1 MSKYE
6 LILDPKRCFTSVSD
20 IGPGPKKKIQFNLQ
34 RCNRSL
40 FISRGSP
47 RGGPRFGQQM
57 SGTPSLDP
65 QLFIEVILTGC
76 PLAPFIPG
84 FPEDPGYPLKHK
96 KL

>member
-1 MSKYE
+1 
-6 LILDPKRCFTSVSD
+6 
-20 IGPGPKKKIQFNLQ
+20 
-34 RCNRSL
+34 
-40 FISRGSP
+40 
-47 RGGPRFGQQM
+47 M

>member
-1 MSKYE
+1 MIQNVV
-6 LILDPKRCFTSVSD
+6 LQAWATLAQVQ
-20 IGPGPKKKIQFNLQ
+20 KKKNYNSIYRGVTDLSLSVADIQ
-34 RCNRSL
+34 
-40 FISRGSP
+40 GA
-47 RGGPRFGQQM
+47 GPRFGQQM